1 MKPILYEIKRSLTSK
16 FVIIMI
22 VAIVGLSSLLA
33 YESGSTFSPV
43 SIPAKPSLTYGYY
56 INGNSLTMVGYN
68 HNAYGSPFPDV
79 TDSFTYNGSVYN
91 ATSGS
96 SGFANVTISID
107 PSPTISLGIHYTYE
121 GFRRPITTSLGQY
134 SINTSITYSGL
145 QIAGGFTSEIYN
157 PTNKSNVG
165 IELLYIGPDGATA
178 PSYTVYIG
186 NVSSSFIRSPSSD
199 YTFKYVESG
208 FTVINI
214 FPDVIYSQKNIT
226 FAALAVNATGVPSS
240 PRLIGPMTFY
250 SPITQSELQSLV
262 FSGTSAILGFLIPI
276 LAVFAGYLTYGKDRT
291 SGVLE
296 SVLKRPVTRG
306 GLIFSRFVANAV
318 AIIIAVGVSMIFSDL
333 IIDHYFSMYLSD
345 YFSLYFIWTYV
356 VEGLA
361 FLGIV
366 YMFSHIVRS
375 QGALLG
381 ASIAVFIVLDL
392 FWSIIPVAILAA
404 LSVSTSSNAYVLGT
418 IAFDYI
424 SPSGFSFLV
433 QTMFTGKIGLISSI
447 SIDPSSFG
455 IVSPVLILVGILWIS
470 VPFAIAFNLA
480 RKRD

>member
-91 ATSGS
+91 ATSGL
-96 SGFANVTISID
+96 SGFANVTIPID
-107 PSPTISLGIHYTYE
+107 PSATISLGIHYTYE

-455 IVSPVLILVGILWIS
+455 IVSPVLILVGILWIA

>member
-121 GFRRPITTSLGQY
+121 GFRRPITASLGQY

-455 IVSPVLILVGILWIS
+455 IVSPVLILVGILWIA

>member
-33 YESGSTFSPV
+33 YESGSTFTSV

-79 TDSFTYNGSVYN
+79 TDSFTYNGSVHN

-107 PSPTISLGIHYTYE
+107 PSPTISLGVHYTYE

-145 QIAGGFTSEIYN
+145 RIAGGFTSEIYN

-186 NVSSSFIRSPSSD
+186 NVSSSFTRSPSSD

-208 FTVINI
+208 FNVINI
-214 FPDVIYSQKNIT
+214 FPEVSYSQKNIT
-226 FAALAVNATGVPSS
+226 FAALAENATGVPSS
-240 PRLIGPMTFY
+240 PNLIGPMTFY

-345 YFSLYFIWTYV
+345 YFSLYFVWTYV

-418 IAFDYI
+418 IAFDYV

-433 QTMFTGKIGLISSI
+433 QTMFTGKLGLISSI

-455 IVSPVLILVGILWIS
+455 LVSPVLILAGILWI
-470 VPFAIAFNLA
+470 VIPFAIAFNLA

>member
-1 MKPILYEIKRSLTSK
+1 MKPIIYEIRRSVTSK

-22 VAIVGLSSLLA
+22 VAIVGLSALLA

-43 SIPAKPSLTYGYY
+43 SIPAKPFLTYGYY
-56 INGNSLTMVGYN
+56 INGDSLTMVGYD
-68 HNAYGSPFPDV
+68 HNAYGSPFPHV

-91 ATSGS
+91 ATSGL
-96 SGFANVTISID
+96 SGFANVTLPID
-107 PSPTISLGIHYTYE
+107 PSATVSLYVNYTYKE
-121 GFRRPITTSLGQY
+121 FRRPITTSLGRY

-145 QIAGGFTSEIYN
+145 QIISGLTGDIYN
-157 PTNKSNVG
+157 PTNKSDVG
-165 IELLYIGPDGATA
+165 LELFYVGQDGATS
-178 PSYTVYIG
+178 PSYTIYIG
-186 NVSSSFIRSPSSD
+186 NLSSSFLRSPTTD

-208 FTVINI
+208 FTVLNL
-214 FPDVIYSQKNIT
+214 FPDVSYSQKNIT
-226 FAALAVNATGVPSS
+226 FAVVAENATGVPSS
-240 PRLIGPMTFY
+240 PAVIGPMTFY

-262 FSGTSAILGFLIPI
+262 FSGTSAILGLLIPI
-276 LAVFAGYLTYGKDRT
+276 LAVFSGYLTYGKDRT

-318 AIIIAVGVSMIFSDL
+318 AIIIAVGVSMIISDL
-333 IIDHYFSMYLSD
+333 IIDHYFLMYLSD
-345 YFSLYFIWTYV
+345 YFSLYFVWTYV

-366 YMFSHIVRS
+366 YMFSHIVKS

-404 LSVSTSSNAYVLGT
+404 LNVSSSSNAYVLGT

-424 SPSGFSFLV
+424 SPSGFSSLV
-433 QTMFTGKIGLISSI
+433 QTMFTGKIGIISSV
-447 SIDPSSFG
+447 SIDPSSYG
-455 IVSPVLILVGILWIS
+455 LVSPVLIVVGLLWIV

-480 RKRD
+480 RNRD

>member
-121 GFRRPITTSLGQY
+121 GFRRPITSSLGQY

-392 FWSIIPVAILAA
+392 FWSIIPVAILGA

-418 IAFDYI
+418 IAFDYV

-455 IVSPVLILVGILWIS
+455 IVSPVLILVGILWIA

>member
-1 MKPILYEIKRSLTSK
+1 MKPIIYEIRRSLTSK

-56 INGNSLTMVGYN
+56 INGNSLTVVGYD
-68 HNAYGSPFPDV
+68 HNAYGSPFPHV

-91 ATSGS
+91 ATSGL
-96 SGFANVTISID
+96 SGFANVTIPID
-107 PSPTISLGIHYTYE
+107 PSATISLYVNYTYKE
-121 GFRRPITTSLGQY
+121 FRLPITTSLGRY

-145 QIAGGFTSEIYN
+145 QMVSGLTSEIYN
-157 PTNKSNVG
+157 PTNKSDVG
-165 IELLYIGPDGATA
+165 LELFYVGPDGATA

-186 NVSSSFIRSPSSD
+186 NLSSSFLRSPTTD

-208 FTVINI
+208 FTVLNV
-214 FPDVIYSQKNIT
+214 FPDVSYSQKNIT
-226 FAALAVNATGVPSS
+226 FAALAENATGVPSS
-240 PRLIGPMTFY
+240 PKIIGPMTFY

-345 YFSLYFIWTYV
+345 YFSLYFVWTYV

-366 YMFSHIVRS
+366 YMFSHIVKS

-404 LSVSTSSNAYVLGT
+404 LGVSSSSNEYVLGT

-424 SPSGFSFLV
+424 SPSGFSSLV

-447 SIDPSSFG
+447 SIDPSSYG
-455 IVSPVLILVGILWIS
+455 LVSPLLILVGILWIA

>member
-345 YFSLYFIWTYV
+345 YFSLYFVWTYV
-356 VEGLA
+356 VEVLA

-455 IVSPVLILVGILWIS
+455 IVSPVLILVGILWIA